1 MSRKTNEEISNI
13 IFQDNICCCLPPPS
27 FALTTNEKRQ
37 SPCFLFRFNDPI
49 YFLVIFF
56 YVKMKYKFS
65 KQIVP
70 STPRKD
76 ASHTVS
82 ISDLNDLIH
91 LWNWFIFTKFYAQIV
106 VMVFKTGMPEVN
118 IVNSVKQCTLSL
130 SSHKEKLRMFLVN
143 LLTILSYSLGHRKKN
158 VRGHIGISLW
168 YSHSS
173 VIWN

>member
-27 FALTTNEKRQ
+27 FALTTTNEKRQ
-37 SPCFLFRFNDPI
+37 SHCFLFRFNDPI
-49 YFLVIFF
+49 YFLMIF

-91 LWNWFIFTKFYAQIV
+91 LWNWFIFTKFYAHIF

-118 IVNSVKQCTLSL
+118 IVNSVKQYPLPL
-130 SSHKEKLRMFLVN
+130 
-143 LLTILSYSLGHRKKN
+143 IA
-158 VRGHIGISLW
+158 
-168 YSHSS
+168 
-173 VIWN
+173 

>member
-37 SPCFLFRFNDPI
+37 SHCFLFRFNDPI
-49 YFLVIFF
+49 YFLMIF

-91 LWNWFIFTKFYAQIV
+91 LWNWFIFTKFYAHIF

-118 IVNSVKQCTLSL
+118 IVNSVKQYPLPL
-130 SSHKEKLRMFLVN
+130 
-143 LLTILSYSLGHRKKN
+143 IA
-158 VRGHIGISLW
+158 
-168 YSHSS
+168 
-173 VIWN
+173 

>member
-65 KQIVP
+65 KQNVP
-70 STPRKD
+70 SPPRKN

-91 LWNWFIFTKFYAQIV
+91 LWNWFIFTKFYAHIF
-106 VMVFKTGMPEVN
+106 VMVFKTGMPEVS
-118 IVNSVKQCTLSL
+118 IVNSVKQYPLPL
-130 SSHKEKLRMFLVN
+130 
-143 LLTILSYSLGHRKKN
+143 IA
-158 VRGHIGISLW
+158 
-168 YSHSS
+168 
-173 VIWN
+173 

>member
-1 MSRKTNEEISNI
+1 MQKYDSVPVCDDVIKCSSLSKFYPWPRMTLNPKKKVHMYVCTYIRVRKMSRKTNEEISNI

-65 KQIVP
+65 KQNVP
-70 STPRKD
+70 SPPRKN

-82 ISDLNDLIH
+82 ISDLNDLIYFH
-91 LWNWFIFTKFYAQIV
+91 EIL
-106 VMVFKTGMPEVN
+106 
-118 IVNSVKQCTLSL
+118 C
-130 SSHKEKLRMFLVN
+130 SHFC
-143 LLTILSYSLGHRKKN
+143 YGF
-158 VRGHIGISLW
+158 
-168 YSHSS
+168 
-173 VIWN
+173 

>member
-37 SPCFLFRFNDPI
+37 SHCFLFRFSDPI

-65 KQIVP
+65 KQNVP
-70 STPRKD
+70 SPPRKN

-82 ISDLNDLIH
+82 ISDLNDLIYFH
-91 LWNWFIFTKFYAQIV
+91 EILCSHFCYGFENRNAGSQY
-106 VMVFKTGMPEVN
+106 
-118 IVNSVKQCTLSL
+118 SKQCETVPSP
-130 SSHKEKLRMFLVN
+130 SHR
-143 LLTILSYSLGHRKKN
+143 IKKN
-158 VRGHIGISLW
+158 FGC
-168 YSHSS
+168 SS
-173 VIWN
+173 